1 MARFIIFGHYT
12 KNFTSQKIDA
22 TCRACQKDTLS
33 ATFMQQLFHVFWIP
47 IFPIS
52 RKHLIISCSSCG
64 SNFPAAIYQEIDID
78 KNILKT
84 PIRYHLSFSILP
96 AFILLLIYIHYAT
109 EIKISSFKENPA
121 INKCFVMHEKA
132 EELKKTPYTFARIED
147 IKTDKIFFRP
157 GQYAHSNSY
166 DALKFCI
173 NKEKIDDDRF
183 EENIVEFS
191 KTDFQKLDISD
202 VE

>member
-1 MARFIIFGHYT
+1 MARFIIFGYYT

-22 TCRACQKDTLS
+22 TCLACQKDTLS

-52 RKHLIISCSSCG
+52 KKYLIISCSSCG
-64 SNFPAAIYQEIDID
+64 SNFPAAIYQEIGID

-84 PIRYHLSFSILP
+84 PIRYRLSFLILP
-96 AFILLLIYIHYAT
+96 VFILLCMYAYN
-109 EIKISSFKENPA
+109 EERFKRSSFKENPT
-121 INKCFVMHEKA
+121 INKCFVMYEKA
-132 EELKKTPYTFARIED
+132 EKLKKTPYTFVRIEG

-183 EENIVEFS
+183 EENIIEFS